1 MIAPTYNMT
10 TRVTLALACLA
21 MTAFAGKRQPADIA
35 ARLNALTGDST
46 PSVVSTRRRLVQAA
60 WGKKHK
66 TPTAPYTSDKWG
78 IYSKYGEQTELLK
91 QMSNNRLKPDLRKA
105 QYYAERNE
113 IPPGVPSKTIHG
125 NDHPC
130 VRERYI
136 VRNSKNEVVYLV
148 KTVGKTGNAGFFDGN
163 PEGDKRE
170 AHNENTLGEF
180 RRWDEQK
187 RRDIWYTVYWRCQKP
202 DHDEC
207 SHETH
212 KEEIEKQTP
221 TPSPDM
227 EVPEWEKHHKY
238 LPGRDKY
245 VAPEDGNHENAYHF
259 QDHEKLTV
267 TSKPWTEEG
276 LFADDFTDDTDD
288 DHAYMLDRRRLPNH
302 TRAMTADDSDTV

>member
-1 MIAPTYNMT
+1 M
-10 TRVTLALACLA
+10 
-21 MTAFAGKRQPADIA
+21 G
-35 ARLNALTGDST
+35 
-46 PSVVSTRRRLVQAA
+46 
-60 WGKKHK
+60 
-66 TPTAPYTSDKWG
+66 
-78 IYSKYGEQTELLK
+78 QTELLK

-148 KTVGKTGNAGFFDGN
+148 KTVGKTGNAGFFGN
-163 PEGDKRE
+163 PEGDNRE

-187 RRDIWYTVYWRCQKP
+187 ERDIWYTVYWRCQKP

-276 LFADDFTDDTDD
+276 LFAG
-288 DHAYMLDRRRLPNH
+288 DHIKYRRRLPNH